1 MFITRNLNQ
10 FKRKWKKHLHLKKM
24 LNKFTILSIII
35 EGIKIYLR
43 TEEDYQIMIMFM
55 NKEQIIYLGFY
66 KYRD

>member
-1 MFITRNLNQ
+1 
-10 FKRKWKKHLHLKKM
+10 M
-24 LNKFTILSIII
+24 LNKFTILIIII

-43 TEEDYQIMIMFM
+43 TEEDYQIMMMFM

>member
-10 FKRKWKKHLHLKKM
+10 FKRKRKKHLHLKKM
-24 LNKFTILSIII
+24 LNKFTILIIII